1 MCNLTFYWFPI
12 INIFDVGIYC
22 VFDSKLLLF
31 YVFQYF
37 IPFGVIS
44 FVYIQMAVR
53 LWGSKTPGNA
63 QDTRDITLM
72 RNKKR
77 VCIPITIAHSTFN
90 TTQKTRNQN

>member
-1 MCNLTFYWFPI
+1 MC
-12 INIFDVGIYC
+12 IFIKNVMT
-22 VFDSKLLLF
+22 VFI
-31 YVFQYF
+31 VVQYF

-44 FVYIQMAVR
+44 FVYIQMAIR

-77 VCIPITIAHSTFN
+77 VN
-90 TTQKTRNQN
+90 KTVLYKIIRFFFSFSC